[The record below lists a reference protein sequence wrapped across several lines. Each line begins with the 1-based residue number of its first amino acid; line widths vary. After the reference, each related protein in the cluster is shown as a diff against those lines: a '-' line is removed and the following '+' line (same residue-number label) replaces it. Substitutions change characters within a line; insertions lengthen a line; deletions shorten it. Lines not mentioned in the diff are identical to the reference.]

1 MVGGLAASNL
11 WYNPHIMRKS
21 ILTALAVA
29 IIAGC
34 GKDDGSADFE
44 KGVAAHAAR
53 DLRAAVGFFGSA
65 AKKNPTNFTARIK
78 LALANID
85 LGEMPSARDAVES
98 ALAIEP
104 QSAEARLVDGQIA
117 FYTRD
122 YSRAR
127 KDFNAVAEAGRL
139 PPAIRSQAL
148 SELAVAEISEN
159 NFDMARLALW
169 RAVRLDRKNAAAW
182 YHLGHLSRDT
192 YRFENAA
199 LEQFEMAGR
208 LIKDPE
214 RAKAIA
220 HSVIPALRESLRAK
234 MASKPRASTRDPATA
249 AKLVAE
255 GEALQKRDPKRASA
269 KFSEAYS
276 KDPLSYAAAWNYAK
290 ATSASAK
297 TDSSVDKALAAFQD
311 AIDVRPNSQEL
322 YRTAAEAARRHG
334 RNMQAAK
341 FLNQALAHEFE
352 NKATLKI
359 YVQVLRRLG
368 RASEAK
374 LYEAYL
380 KEL

>member
-1 MVGGLAASNL
+1 
-11 WYNPHIMRKS
+11 MRGS

-29 IIAGC
+29 IVAGC
-34 GKDDGSADFE
+34 GKDDGAADFE
-44 KGVAAHAAR
+44 KGMAAYAAR
-53 DLRAAVGFFGSA
+53 DLRAAAGLFGSA
-65 AKKNPTNFTARIK
+65 AEKNPTNFMARIR

-85 LGEMPSARDAVES
+85 LGEMPSAKAAVES
-98 ALAIEP
+98 ALALEP

-127 KDFNAVAEAGRL
+127 KDFNAVAEAMRL

-148 SELAVAEISEN
+148 SELAVVEISEN

-208 LIKDPE
+208 LIKDQA

-220 HSVIPALRESLRAK
+220 HKVIPALRESLRAK

-249 AKLVAE
+249 AKLVTE
-255 GEALQKRDPKRASA
+255 GEALLKKDPKRASA
-269 KFSEAYS
+269 KFAEAYS
-276 KDPLSYAAAWNYAK
+276 RDPLSYAAALNCAK

-297 TDSSVDKALAAFQD
+297 TDSAVDKALAARMGELEDVNFRGGVLMRRPAVFDIPD
-311 AIDVRPNSQEL
+311 AADKITWNSWHMSGIERKACMEGFGF
-322 YRTAAEAARRHG
+322 YS
-334 RNMQAAK
+334 
-341 FLNQALAHEFE
+341 ALRYSEYSPAS
-352 NKATLKI
+352 
-359 YVQVLRRLG
+359 LRRAHKPHALCG
-368 RASEAK
+368 RCV
-374 LYEAYL
+374 
-380 KEL
+380 

>member
-1 MVGGLAASNL
+1 
-11 WYNPHIMRKS
+11 MRGS

-34 GKDDGSADFE
+34 GKDDGAADFE
-44 KGVAAHAAR
+44 KGMAAYAAR
-53 DLRAAVGFFGSA
+53 DLRAAAGLFGSA
-65 AKKNPTNFTARIK
+65 AEKNPTNFMARIG

-85 LGEMPSARDAVES
+85 LGEMPSAKAAVES
-98 ALAIEP
+98 ALALEP

-127 KDFNAVAEAGRL
+127 KDFNAVAEAMRL

-148 SELAVAEISEN
+148 SELAVVEISEN

-208 LIKDPE
+208 LIKDQA

-220 HSVIPALRESLRAK
+220 HKVIPALRESLRAK
-234 MASKPRASTRDPATA
+234 MASKPGASTRDPATA

-255 GEALQKRDPKRASA
+255 GEALLKKDPKRASA
-269 KFSEAYS
+269 KFAEAYS
-276 KDPLSYAAAWNYAK
+276 RDPLSYAAALNCAK
-290 ATSASAK
+290 ATSASAR
-297 TDSSVDKALAAFQD
+297 TDSAVDKALAAFQV

-322 YRTAAEAARRHG
+322 YRTAAEAARRYG

-341 FLNQALAHEFE
+341 FLSQALAHEFE
-352 NKATLKI
+352 NKATLRM

-368 RASEAK
+368 RSSEAK